1 MEEDS
6 NLAEPLLAEGRRRG
20 RRVSFGEEVTLS
32 ASLPSSAKS
41 VSFGETVTLSASSL
55 PAMSRPA
62 SNNPSASSVRELP
75 RKTSY
80 VDRRSAWPRSL
91 SERSD
96 RGDHME
102 QLIQLRRES
111 MKLVLGPD
119 DCPEEEVEDPARSLS
134 RMSASV
140 RRAALE
146 DQSAFVTRLRSY
158 IESTGYDEQLPPLE
172 VRLDQVNYRV
182 PSRGDTGENSIATI
196 WNSSPLYNMQ
206 KIGKKIFRRGEE
218 VDPAKQ
224 PRVTN
229 VLTDGMYATHPRHSC
244 RHERLTE
251 FLSQ

>member
-6 NLAEPLLAEGRRRG
+6 NLAEPLLEAVGD
-20 RRVSFGEEVTLS
+20 VP
-32 ASLPSSAKS
+32 PSSSATASSGKTTAKS
-41 VSFGETVTLSASSL
+41 VSFGEDVTLSPSL
-55 PAMSRPA
+55 SRPA
-62 SNNPSASSVRELP
+62 SNNPSSSSIRELP

-91 SERSD
+91 SDRSD

-102 QLIQLRRES
+102 QLVQSRRES

-119 DCPEEEVEDPARSLS
+119 ADDYPEVEDPASSLS

-158 IESTGYDEQLPPLE
+158 LERTGYDEQLPPLE
-172 VRLDQVNYRV
+172 IRLAQVNYRV

-196 WNSSPLYNMQ
+196 WNSSPLYNIQ
-206 KIGKKIFRRGEE
+206 KFGKKILRRGEE
-218 VDPAKQ
+218 VDPVKE

-229 VLTDGMYATHPRHSC
+229 VLTDGMKTSVA
-244 RHERLTE
+244 
-251 FLSQ
+251 FLSNRMKN